1 MTVSSS
7 NTSSPS
13 AGPSPKGGLRQITR
27 ALRHRN
33 YQLFFFGQ
41 GASMIGTWVQ
51 RIALSWLVYRLTG
64 SALLLGVVG
73 FSSQILT
80 FLGAPLAGVLA
91 DRLDRRPLL
100 VATQALAMTQ
110 AFLLA
115 ILTLTGTVAVWHI
128 IVLGLLLGLVNAFDI
143 PIRQS
148 FVVEMLESREDLP
161 NAIALNS
168 FLVNG
173 ARLVG
178 PAMAGVVI
186 AWVGEGT
193 CFLINGLSFL
203 AVIAALL
210 MMKVAPH
217 PRPAHKGNMLAD
229 LKEGVAYVYH
239 FAPIRSILL
248 LLAIISLMGMPYTVL
263 MPIFAKE
270 VLQGDAGTLGVLMGA
285 TGVGAIMGAL
295 FLASRPSIRGLG
307 RLIAI
312 AAGLFGAGLIAF
324 SFSHVLWL
332 SLALL
337 VIVGFGGMVQ
347 MASSNTLIQTVVDDD
362 KRGRVMS
369 LYTMSFMGMGPF
381 GALLAGWLASWLGA
395 PGALVLGGAGC
406 ILAAGIFASQWPQ
419 MRRVLHPVYV
429 RLQIIPAPSPLPSEQ
444 AL

>member
-1 MTVSSS
+1 MSA
-7 NTSSPS
+7 PS
-13 AGPSPKGGLRQITR
+13 TGPSPKGGLRQMTR

-41 GASMIGTWVQ
+41 GTSLIGTWVQ

-100 VATQALAMTQ
+100 LATQALAMTQ

-115 ILTLTGTVAVWHI
+115 VLTLTGTVAVWHI

-173 ARLVG
+173 ARLIG

-203 AVIAALL
+203 AVIAALA

-217 PRPAHKGNMLAD
+217 PRQVHKGNMLAD

-239 FAPIRSILL
+239 FAPIRAILL
-248 LLAIISLMGMPYTVL
+248 LLAVISLLGMPYIVL
-263 MPIFAKE
+263 MPVFADE
-270 VLQGDAGTLGVLMGA
+270 VLHGGPGTLGVLMGA

-347 MASSNTLIQTVVDDD
+347 MASSNTLIQTIVDDD

-381 GALLAGWLASWLGA
+381 GALLAGWLASLFGA
-395 PGALVLGGAGC
+395 PMALVLGGAGC
-406 ILAAGIFASQWPQ
+406 MLMAGIFASQLPRL
-419 MRRVLHPVYV
+419 RRGLHPVYV
-429 RLQIIPAPSPLPSEQ
+429 RLQIIPAPSPQPSEK